1 MSGEADRAGKAWANI
16 FEYSR
21 TNRSRVIAVAVTMMA
36 MVVFLELALV
46 HVPAL
51 GYLYIIPLVVVAG
64 FLKRWQII
72 ILAVACAL
80 LREADNLTPWSS
92 DHVARTALVA
102 IAFAGAALFVREL
115 ARNQQLALQS
125 IQELKARQQLERQFL
140 HAQRLEAVGR
150 LAGGIAHDFN
160 NLLSVI
166 IGFSDLALQQ
176 IKAETPLW
184 RDVKEIHGAADRA
197 AGLTRQLLEFSR
209 RDMLQPKVTDLNA
222 LISNLTNMLRRLIG
236 EDVDLRLEL
245 AAGLSRVK
253 VDPAS
258 IEQVVM
264 NLVINARDAM
274 PHGGRLSIRTAEIEI
289 DAPLPGAPPGIKP
302 GRYVTLAVQDTGAGM
317 ERRVQEHL
325 FEPFFTTKEAG
336 KGTGLGLC
344 TVYGIVKQ
352 NCGDIWFLSEAG
364 QGTTFTIYFPPTDAA
379 QPTVLPAPRI
389 RRRRQAPA
397 TVLLVEDDD
406 RVRELAREILRRN
419 GLTVIEASSPGEAI
433 AISKRPSFAFD
444 LLLTDV
450 VMPEMSGPELA
461 EKLAKDWPRL
471 NVLFMTGYVDES
483 VFPSDGRRMARA
495 LIQKPL
501 SEDSLMQS
509 VREVLGQRIRAHEA
523 CDT

>member
-1 MSGEADRAGKAWANI
+1 MSGETVRAGKAWTTI

-21 TNRSRVIAVAVTMMA
+21 TNRFRVVVAAVVMMA
-36 MVVFLELALV
+36 TVAFVDLAWL
-46 HVPAL
+46 HVAAL

-64 FLKRWQII
+64 FLKRWQVV
-72 ILAVACAL
+72 ILALASAL
-80 LREADNLTPWSS
+80 LREADMLTPLSG
-92 DHVARTALVA
+92 DHLARTGLVA

-125 IQELKARQQLERQFL
+125 VKELQARQQLERQFL

-150 LAGGIAHDFN
+150 MAGGIAHDFN

-176 IKAETPLW
+176 IKTDTPLW
-184 RDVKEIHGAADRA
+184 RDVKEIHGAAGRA

-209 RDMLQPKVTDLNA
+209 RDMLQPKVTNLNE
-222 LISNLTNMLRRLIG
+222 LISNLANMLRRLIG
-236 EDVDLRLEL
+236 EDVDLRLDL
-245 AAGLSRVK
+245 QAGLSAVK

-274 PHGGRLSIRTAEIEI
+274 VHGGRLSIRTAEIEI
-289 DAPLPGAPPGIKP
+289 DAPLPGAPPGINP

-317 ERRVQEHL
+317 DRKVQEHL

-352 NCGDIWFLSEAG
+352 NGGDIWFLSDAG
-364 QGTTFTIYFPPTDAA
+364 QGTTFTIYLPPTEAVQPAA
-379 QPTVLPAPRI
+379 LPAPRV
-389 RRRRQAPA
+389 RHEQSAPA

-419 GLTVIEASSPGEAI
+419 GLTVIEASSAAEAI

-461 EKLAKDWPRL
+461 EKLAKEWPRL

-483 VFPSDGRRMARA
+483 VFPSNGRRMASA

-509 VREVLGQRIRAHEA
+509 VRAVLGQPVRTS